1 VTRQQ
6 KEEEDAQA
14 IDQKKKNPSDF
25 LSPPL
30 RRKTIDR
37 LFLVLRPPR
46 FCCSCLESLAV
57 ALLIDVQGRRE

>member
-1 VTRQQ
+1 MTRQQ

-14 IDQKKKNPSDF
+14 IDQQKNPSDF
-25 LSPPL
+25 PLSSAE
-30 RRKTIDR
+30 RKTIDR